1 MGQLAGA
8 RQSGGMAVSFTDFT
22 KDEDL
27 IIASRKAALEII
39 RLDPLLDQKKNSA
52 LRTRL
57 QQRYER
63 GMELFRVG

>member
-1 MGQLAGA
+1 
-8 RQSGGMAVSFTDFT
+8 VSFTDFT

-27 IIASRKAALEII
+27 IIASRRVALEII
-39 RLDPLLDQKKNSA
+39 RQDPTLDQKKNSA